1 MHDHDHEHEHEH
13 EHGEN
18 CGSCGHEHGE
28 ECGHDLEGLEL
39 PLQFEAASQVLLE
52 MRGQNLELAKIA
64 AQIAGYAG
72 THGPLKPAELR
83 SAMNAIWDVYSQLYQ
98 WVDPEEENDDEG
110 EDEDDDE

>member
-1 MHDHDHEHEHEH
+1 MHDHEHGESCG
-13 EHGEN
+13 HGH
-18 CGSCGHEHGE
+18 CGHEHDE
-28 ECGHDLEGLEL
+28 NIEHELDGLEL

-98 WVDPEEENDDEG
+98 WVDPEEESEDD
-110 EDEDDDE
+110 EDEDEGDDE